1 MWMAKS
7 IFAESSIEDISYG
20 LKYVSV
26 QWLKNSLSL
35 PTVFF
40 RPVKELAADSPGVV
54 RVSERD
60 EFCWYL
66 RNEKSALL
74 VCFKYSSSTRYSRS
88 HVINVFLLKYLP
100 NLISRLWCIFLK
112 IPKLFFGSSHQD
124 VLCRKFWNIEKK
136 FLWWQRI
143 LWESQGLC
151 CRGFLINLVKFFSK
165 AFRRQDIA
173 FLKNCSMLNS

>member
-74 VCFKYSSSTRYSRS
+74 VCFKSSSSTRYSRS

-124 VLCRKFWNIEKK
+124 VLCRKIDLKILEYWKK
-136 FLWWQRI
+136 I
-143 LWESQGLC
+143 LVVTKNALGESRTLLQG
-151 CRGFLINLVKFFSK
+151 FSHK
-165 AFRRQDIA
+165 SCKI
-173 FLKNCSMLNS
+173 FLKSF

>member
-35 PTVFF
+35 STVFL

-66 RNEKSALL
+66 RNEKS
-74 VCFKYSSSTRYSRS
+74 
-88 HVINVFLLKYLP
+88 
-100 NLISRLWCIFLK
+100 
-112 IPKLFFGSSHQD
+112 
-124 VLCRKFWNIEKK
+124 KK
-136 FLWWQRI
+136 FT
-143 LWESQGLC
+143 S
-151 CRGFLINLVKFFSK
+151 
-165 AFRRQDIA
+165 
-173 FLKNCSMLNS
+173 SMF

>member
-7 IFAESSIEDISYG
+7 IFAESSIEDVSYG

-66 RNEKSALL
+66 RNEKSKK
-74 VCFKYSSSTRYSRS
+74 CTSSM
-88 HVINVFLLKYLP
+88 F
-100 NLISRLWCIFLK
+100 
-112 IPKLFFGSSHQD
+112 
-124 VLCRKFWNIEKK
+124 
-136 FLWWQRI
+136 
-143 LWESQGLC
+143 
-151 CRGFLINLVKFFSK
+151 
-165 AFRRQDIA
+165 
-173 FLKNCSMLNS
+173 